1 MNHDGELVPCLHGSV
16 NRKHCKRTSFSGSR
30 AWDEKSGPYRDEC
43 IIGENFE
50 FIKFHND
57 AVAEHLKENP
67 LLPVPFEKGFGLND
81 SI

>member
-1 MNHDGELVPCLHGSV
+1 MV
-16 NRKHCKRTSFSGSR
+16 
-30 AWDEKSGPYRDEC
+30 GPYRDEC

-57 AVAEHLKENP
+57 TVANHLKETP
-67 LLPVPFEKGFGLND
+67 LLPVPFEKGFGLNE